1 MPRQIYAQEK
11 LSKNVEKG
19 ASNLEQAEFD
29 KRISEVSSA
38 LSAAGYDPCA
48 QLTGYLQT
56 GDETYITRKGNAR
69 EIIRTL
75 DKEMVAQYVAKK
87 TAK

>member
-69 EIIRTL
+69 AIIKTL
-75 DKEMVAQYVAKK
+75 DKEMIAQYIAKH
-87 TAK
+87 T